1 MLLND
6 KVPDREVPPVLKP
19 YMPEARRI
27 MDHIRG
33 VVLHKLLILL
43 AMSLE
48 LPENEVLDSHKP
60 GLCESEYYRYVSEV
74 QVLLVIV
81 LTVN

>member
-6 KVPDREVPPVLKP
+6 KVPDRAIPPVLKP

-27 MDHIRG
+27 MDHVQS

-48 LPENEVLDSHKP
+48 LPEEEVLASHRI
-60 GLCESEYYRYVSEV
+60 GDCESEYYRYVGEAPPLSH
-74 QVLLVIV
+74 L
-81 LTVN
+81 